1 MSKVLVIQGAGM
13 NMRGKS
19 QVEIFGSATLEEIDE
34 QIKGYA
40 EGMGIDVEL
49 FHSNIEG
56 EVVNALYDAHD
67 RDFDACL
74 INPAGYTTVAGPLRS
89 AITQVKFPGVRGA
102 RIQPHGPRH
111 RFPGAAGLQGRS
123 LRLRRLRLPPGPGSR
138 TAANRLVRC
147 MTNPSPKSPLPPGEG
162 QGEGVPPR
170 NTGFQTNGGMAN
182 PLPLRGRVRVG
193 VKWQCRGA
201 IQG

>member
-40 EGMGIDVEL
+40 EGLGIDVEL

-89 AITQVKFPGVRGA
+89 AITQVKFPVYEVHVSNPTSRGTVSQVLPVCKGAVYGCGVYGY
-102 RIQPHGPRH
+102 
-111 RFPGAAGLQGRS
+111 
-123 LRLRRLRLPPGPGSR
+123 RLALE
-138 TAANRLVRC
+138 AV
-147 MTNPSPKSPLPPGEG
+147 
-162 QGEGVPPR
+162 QQI
-170 NTGFQTNGGMAN
+170 TG
-182 PLPLRGRVRVG
+182 
-193 VKWQCRGA
+193 
-201 IQG
+201 

>member
-19 QVEIFGSATLEEIDE
+19 QVEIFGPTTLDEIDE

-89 AITQVKFPGVRGA
+89 AITQVKFPVFEVHVSNPTARGTVS
-102 RIQPHGPRH
+102 QVLPVCK
-111 RFPGAAGLQGRS
+111 GAVYGCGIYGY
-123 LRLRRLRLPPGPGSR
+123 RLALEAVQQLS
-138 TAANRLVRC
+138 
-147 MTNPSPKSPLPPGEG
+147 
-162 QGEGVPPR
+162 
-170 NTGFQTNGGMAN
+170 
-182 PLPLRGRVRVG
+182 
-193 VKWQCRGA
+193 
-201 IQG
+201 

>member
-19 QVEIFGSATLEEIDE
+19 QVEIFGPATLDEIDE

-40 EGMGIDVEL
+40 EALGIDVEL

-67 RDFDACL
+67 RGFDAAL

-89 AITQVKFPGVRGA
+89 AITQVKFPVYEVHVSNPTARGTVSQVLPVCKGAVYGCGVYGY
-102 RIQPHGPRH
+102 
-111 RFPGAAGLQGRS
+111 
-123 LRLRRLRLPPGPGSR
+123 RLALEAVQQLG
-138 TAANRLVRC
+138 
-147 MTNPSPKSPLPPGEG
+147 
-162 QGEGVPPR
+162 
-170 NTGFQTNGGMAN
+170 
-182 PLPLRGRVRVG
+182 
-193 VKWQCRGA
+193 
-201 IQG
+201 